1 MAVTL
6 TDCNSIVN
14 CSSCDQHENI
24 SSILASLIYSLA
36 NSSCTPPNNN
46 NINNASHEIFSSL
59 LMIVMFVLLTSFIYI
74 IRGGNTNQSRRKP
87 GPGTDV
93 VSDFST
99 LEMTD
104 SLNNRPRRTRSE
116 TQEEEP
122 IAPPEKLAS
131 WALCLTPIA
140 LKKQPC

>member
-1 MAVTL
+1 
-6 TDCNSIVN
+6 
-14 CSSCDQHENI
+14 
-24 SSILASLIYSLA
+24 
-36 NSSCTPPNNN
+36 
-46 NINNASHEIFSSL
+46 
-59 LMIVMFVLLTSFIYI
+59 MIVMFVLLTSFIYI

-116 TQEEEP
+116 TQEEERRRRRAEAAPSP
-122 IAPPEKLAS
+122 IYDTLYSA
-131 WALCLTPIA
+131 
-140 LKKQPC
+140 